1 VAPADVIEE
10 NLRMSGQSRIVVDYV
25 LLGHSARSL
34 RLIGEEFEH
43 TARIKDDL
51 AGYLGSGEITDAMG
65 DFSCNWDRKRQD
77 LTQKLRDT
85 EGVVRSV
92 MASFSEQDRQGARFD
107 LSRQAGPMMTTTESA
122 P

>member
-1 VAPADVIEE
+1 MP
-10 NLRMSGQSRIVVDYV
+10 SQHRIVVDYD
-25 LLGHSARSL
+25 LLDLSATSL
-34 RLIGEEFEH
+34 RSIGDEFEH

-51 AGYLGSGEITDAMG
+51 VGHLGSDQISDAMR
-65 DFSCNWDRKRQD
+65 DFSSNWDRKRQD

-92 MASFSEQDRQGARFD
+92 MASFSEQDRQSAKFD
-107 LSRQAGPMMTTTESA
+107 LSQQGGPTMTTTEPS